1 MKKIIKKNYSRPV
14 IQVVKVEMEACIS
27 SVSNFINNNRI
38 NRRWGSVGK
47 YSENIKN
54 NKKDEII

>member
-1 MKKIIKKNYSRPV
+1 
-14 IQVVKVEMEACIS
+14 MEACIS